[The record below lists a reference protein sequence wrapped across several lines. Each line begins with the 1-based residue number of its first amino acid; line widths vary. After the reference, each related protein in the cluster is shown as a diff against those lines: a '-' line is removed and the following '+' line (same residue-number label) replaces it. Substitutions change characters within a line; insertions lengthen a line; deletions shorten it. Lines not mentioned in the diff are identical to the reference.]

1 MNEQNSMSR
10 RDFLRISGGAVSGIA
25 ITTALSGCVRPGT
38 NACEMLPVLEG
49 YRPKVTSAW
58 IAKGEHEASYDLF
71 KQVVEGTT
79 DFSWLSSGDKVL
91 LKLSINSG
99 NPFPATTDPWT
110 LDCMIR
116 LLKEKGVENADIF
129 VGDQSGVEHVMLS
142 ENSQQGSSRDL
153 CASTGLLSIITDHGV
168 TPCFFE
174 ERGWEGY
181 IEATLPQ
188 GFHHWSVPMYIT
200 NAVEDVD
207 HIIYLSRVASHVLSE
222 YTSAMKMGIGFLRD
236 DSRLIFHQGG
246 EDFYAMYEEVNAVEE
261 ISSKLRLVV
270 TSGRKVLSTFGPDNG
285 FITEP
290 DHGLLIASEDFL
302 ANDILGFSWL
312 RWNYDYITSED
323 AKFISYV
330 LKNNSTLTKRVV
342 TNMRTSGIKGGKTIT
357 PTIPRFNK
365 DDIYCHPSMINY
377 MERKGG
383 FPEEIVWQQ
392 LNSNPDS
399 SIEQYIKDLIEV

>member
-10 RDFLRISGGAVSGIA
+10 RDFLLISGGAVSGIA
-25 ITTALSGCVRPGT
+25 ITTALSGCIRPGM
-38 NACEMLPVLEG
+38 NACEVLPVLEG
-49 YRPKVTSAW
+49 YRSKVTSAW

-71 KQVVEGTT
+71 KQVVEGAT
-79 DFSWLSSGDKVL
+79 DFSWLSSGDRVL

-116 LLKEKGVENADIF
+116 LLKEKGVEDTDIF
-129 VGDQSGVEHVMLS
+129 VGDQSGVEHVILS
-142 ENSQQGSSRDL
+142 ESSQKGSSRNL
-153 CASTGLLSIITDHGV
+153 CASAALLNVSTDHGV

-188 GFHHWSVPMYIT
+188 GSLHWSIPMYIT
-200 NAVEDVD
+200 SAVEDVD

-290 DHGLLIASEDFL
+290 DHGLLFASEDFL
-302 ANDILGFSWL
+302 ANDLLGFSWL
-312 RWNYDYITSED
+312 RWNYDYAASENE
-323 AKFISYV
+323 KFISDAI
-330 LKNNSTLTKRVV
+330 KSQSTLTKRVV
-342 TNMRTSGIKGGKTIT
+342 THMRTSGIKGGKTIT
-357 PTIPRFNK
+357 STIPRFNN

-392 LNSNPDS
+392 LNSNPDLS
-399 SIEQYIKDLIEV
+399 LIHI